1 MIPPPDGETLSW
13 LSQNPADCAVLFNK
27 KRDPNAQD
35 SAKPHARRKKEI
47 HVVIAKV
54 VFTQDIYYGEVYAS
68 QPAKF
73 ASAVGSHLMSYVI
86 SFSILRIA
94 YIYAIV

>member
-35 SAKPHARRKKEI
+35 SAKPHAQRKKEI

-73 ASAVGSHLMSYVI
+73 ASAVGSRLMSYVI